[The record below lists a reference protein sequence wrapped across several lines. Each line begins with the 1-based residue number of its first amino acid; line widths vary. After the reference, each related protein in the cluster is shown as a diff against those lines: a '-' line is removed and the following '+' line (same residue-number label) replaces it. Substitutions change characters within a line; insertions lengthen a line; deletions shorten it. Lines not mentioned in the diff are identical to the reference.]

1 MRLTVFL
8 LLIYTI
14 VRSQE
19 SDTVLPR
26 ILALHNDT
34 EKVNQLYARGFS
46 LRNSDP
52 QTAFYYAN
60 LCEER
65 AQISESKIHLAKSY
79 NLLGILF
86 YKKGDYKTALAYHKK
101 SLALRTEC
109 KNK

>member
-1 MRLTVFL
+1 MRFSLFL
-8 LLIYTI
+8 LLIYNAL
-14 VRSQE
+14 SGQE
-19 SDTVLPR
+19 NDTLLPR
-26 ILALHNDT
+26 ILALNNDT
-34 EKVNQLYARGFS
+34 EKVNQLYTRGFS

-60 LCEER
+60 LCEEK

-101 SLALRTEC
+101 AVSV
-109 KNK
+109 KNRV